1 MQRCRGIGQ
10 LPGHRQALSKIGIKR
25 TLSSC
30 PPAKLSNQICKTTM
44 TKKEL
49 SIITH
54 SQSFKGNF
62 YFTFRIQSYKRRLI
76 IPDEEEEIFMQKK
89 EEAKQQVLVE
99 DSESEEDELLNLDDS
114 DLELGEEKK
123 EEVPEELVAPE
134 QAL

>member
-1 MQRCRGIGQ
+1 
-10 LPGHRQALSKIGIKR
+10 
-25 TLSSC
+25 
-30 PPAKLSNQICKTTM
+30 M

-99 DSESEEDELLNLDDS
+99 DSESEEDELLNLDDC